1 MPHSISW
8 CGKSAATSAIR
19 WRCRCESVLRGDQEL
34 TGTSTNLSEG
44 GMAVRIVGK
53 LPKDA
58 EGQVCFTLPG
68 SNISLQLKGEV
79 AWTDGTGHVGI
90 RFIGVPQS
98 SQYQLEK
105 WLTERLQSE
114 MPMHLRSYAALS

>member
-1 MPHSISW
+1 VREKRRYFRHPVEMPLRIS
-8 CGKSAATSAIR
+8 
-19 WRCRCESVLRGDQEL
+19 LPQDQEL

-53 LPKDA
+53 LAKDA
-58 EGQVCFTLPG
+58 EGQFCFTLPG

-90 RFIGVPQS
+90 RFIKVPQS

-114 MPMHLRSYAALS
+114 MPARLQSYVALP